1 MVAPGSPTGASR
13 GEDAYGKS
21 GSGHPRNRCS
31 YPSGTRVAMTR
42 TGLVL
47 HKHRHARPHLSYAGL
62 PAASFG
68 VRIKALLLTFALVVA
83 TLGLGW
89 FVWSAMEWRRGSTAS
104 FRLTGLRV
112 VHQAD
117 GTPIGLGWSIVRNA
131 VLCTALL
138 IPTIIACVV
147 IAFAFV
153 MGASP
158 PNDIFSKPRRA
169 PWDRLCK
176 TMVVQERR
184 RPFSR
189 GKYARLSE
197 WPPANEPV
205 SMN

>member
-1 MVAPGSPTGASR
+1 
-13 GEDAYGKS
+13 
-21 GSGHPRNRCS
+21 
-31 YPSGTRVAMTR
+31 MTR
-42 TGLVL
+42 AGIVQ
-47 HKHRHARPHLSYAGL
+47 HRHRHARANVTYAGL

-68 VRIKALLLTFALVVA
+68 VRIKALLLTFCLVLA
-83 TLGLGW
+83 TLGVGW
-89 FVWSAMEWRRGSTAS
+89 LIWSVLEWRRGSTAS

-112 VHQAD
+112 VRQSD
-117 GTPIGLGWSIVRNA
+117 GTPIGLVRSLVRNA

-138 IPTIIACVV
+138 VPTALACVV
-147 IAFAFV
+147 IALAFV

-158 PNDIFSKPRRA
+158 PNDLFSKPRLA
-169 PWDRLCK
+169 PWDRLSR
-176 TMVVQERR
+176 TTVVQERR

>member
-1 MVAPGSPTGASR
+1 
-13 GEDAYGKS
+13 
-21 GSGHPRNRCS
+21 
-31 YPSGTRVAMTR
+31 MTR

-47 HKHRHARPHLSYAGL
+47 HKHRHARPNVSYAGL

-68 VRIKALLLTFALVVA
+68 VRIQALLLTCCLVVA
-83 TLGLGW
+83 TLGVGW
-89 FVWSAMEWRRGSTAS
+89 LVWSGLEWRRGSTAS

-112 VHQAD
+112 VRHSD

-131 VLCTALL
+131 LLCTVLL
-138 IPTIIACVV
+138 IPTILACVV
-147 IAFAFV
+147 IAFTFV

-158 PNDIFSKPRRA
+158 PNDLFSKPRNA
-169 PWDRLCK
+169 PWDRICRTK
-176 TMVVQERR
+176 VVQERR

>member
-1 MVAPGSPTGASR
+1 
-13 GEDAYGKS
+13 
-21 GSGHPRNRCS
+21 
-31 YPSGTRVAMTR
+31 MTR
-42 TGLVL
+42 TGLVP
-47 HKHRHARPHLSYAGL
+47 HKHRHARPNLSYAGL

-68 VRIKALLLTFALVVA
+68 VRIQALLLTFVLVVV

-89 FVWSAMEWRRGSTAS
+89 LVWSVQEWRRGSTAS

-112 VHQAD
+112 VRRAD
-117 GTPIGLGWSIVRNA
+117 GTTIGLGWSIVRNA
-131 VLCTALL
+131 VLCTLLL
-138 IPTIIACVV
+138 IPTILASVV

-158 PNDIFSKPRRA
+158 PNDLFSKPRHA
-169 PWDRLCK
+169 PWDRLCR

-184 RPFSR
+184 RSFSR
-189 GKYARLSE
+189 GKYGRLSE

>member
-1 MVAPGSPTGASR
+1 VS
-13 GEDAYGKS
+13 
-21 GSGHPRNRCS
+21 
-31 YPSGTRVAMTR
+31 R

-47 HKHRHARPHLSYAGL
+47 HKHRHARPNVSYAGL
-62 PAASFG
+62 PTASFG
-68 VRIKALLLTFALVVA
+68 VRIKALLLTFGLVVA
-83 TLGLGW
+83 TLGVGW
-89 FVWSAMEWRRGSTAS
+89 LVWSVVEWRRGSTAS

-112 VHQAD
+112 VHRSD
-117 GTPIGLGWSIVRNA
+117 GTTIGLGRSIVRNA
-131 VLCTALL
+131 LLCTVLL
-138 IPTIIACVV
+138 IPTALACIV

-158 PNDIFSKPRRA
+158 PSDLFSKPRNA

-176 TMVVQERR
+176 TTVVQERR

>member
-1 MVAPGSPTGASR
+1 
-13 GEDAYGKS
+13 
-21 GSGHPRNRCS
+21 
-31 YPSGTRVAMTR
+31 MTR
-42 TGLVL
+42 SGLVL
-47 HKHRHARPHLSYAGL
+47 HRHRHTRPNVTYAGL

-68 VRIKALLLTFALVVA
+68 VRIKALLLTFGLVVV
-83 TLGLGW
+83 TLGIGW
-89 FVWSAMEWRRGSTAS
+89 LIWSVLQWRRGSTAS
-104 FRLTGLRV
+104 FGLTGLRV
-112 VHQAD
+112 VRHTDA
-117 GTPIGLGWSIVRNA
+117 TPIGIGWSIVRNA
-131 VLCTALL
+131 VLCTVLL

-158 PNDIFSKPRRA
+158 PNDLFSKPRNA

-189 GKYARLSE
+189 GKYAHLSE

>member
-1 MVAPGSPTGASR
+1 
-13 GEDAYGKS
+13 
-21 GSGHPRNRCS
+21 
-31 YPSGTRVAMTR
+31 MTR

-47 HKHRHARPHLSYAGL
+47 PKHRHARPNVSYAGL

-68 VRIKALLLTFALVVA
+68 VRIKALLLTCCLVVA
-83 TLGLGW
+83 TLGVGW
-89 FVWSAMEWRRGSTAS
+89 LIWSVFEWRRGSTAS
-104 FRLTGLRV
+104 FHSTGLRV
-112 VHQAD
+112 VRRSD
-117 GTPIGLGWSIVRNA
+117 GTPIGLARSIVRNA
-131 VLCTALL
+131 VLCTVLL
-138 IPTIIACVV
+138 VPTVLACIV

-158 PNDIFSKPRRA
+158 PSDLFSKPRNA
-169 PWDRLCK
+169 PWDLLCK